1 MRSISAAGAAGGAL
15 ALAPPPGFRAGRP
28 FGEPRELLG
37 APARSDTRETARA
50 PPAPAQH
57 FSAKISLFSMCRGRS
72 KREASDVL
80 SAKGGRAKK
89 AASGGR
95 CRATTARGKSPP
107 PSSADRR
114 TSAMPLLASAEL
126 TTDLPRR
133 RDDAALLQSRESP
146 DDRPPAP
153 RARSRKQASPFSFV
167 VAALSPL
174 FALR

>member
-1 MRSISAAGAAGGAL
+1 MQGKPRAHPRRLRSIFFSKNKPFQHVPRKEQKRGKR
-15 ALAPPPGFRAGRP
+15 RAQCKRRP
-28 FGEPRELLG
+28 
-37 APARSDTRETARA
+37 
-50 PPAPAQH
+50 
-57 FSAKISLFSMCRGRS
+57 S
-72 KREASDVL
+72 KE
-80 SAKGGRAKK
+80 G
-89 AASGGR
+89 SG

-153 RARSRKQASPFSFV
+153 RAFLEPDIASRQASPFSFV
-167 VAALSPL
+167 AALLIS
-174 FALR
+174 FVCCSQMTTKSLRLSTQFI

>member
-1 MRSISAAGAAGGAL
+1 MASQGSSWGSRSVL
-15 ALAPPPGFRAGRP
+15 MH
-28 FGEPRELLG
+28 GEPRAHPRRL
-37 APARSDTRETARA
+37 RSIF
-50 PPAPAQH
+50 QQ
-57 FSAKISLFSMCRGRS
+57 KISLFSMCRGRS